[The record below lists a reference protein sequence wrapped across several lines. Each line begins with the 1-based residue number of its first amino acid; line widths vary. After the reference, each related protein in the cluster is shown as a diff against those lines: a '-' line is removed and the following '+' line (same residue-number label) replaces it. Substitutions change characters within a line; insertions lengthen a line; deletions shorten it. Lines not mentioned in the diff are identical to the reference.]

1 MSIKSLLLLSL
12 GFVTLALGIVGVFVP
27 IMPTTPFVLVAAA
40 CFGVTSPKW
49 HQFLLHNKYLGPYV
63 ENYQSKQGIAPT
75 VKRNS
80 LLFLWTSLLISA
92 IIVNSAVVLAILIL
106 VGVAVSIHILMIKSR

>member
-40 CFGVTSPKW
+40 CFGVTNPKL
-49 HQFLLHNKYLGPYV
+49 HQYLLQNKYLGPYI
-63 ENYQSKQGIAPT
+63 ENHQSKQGVAPI

-80 LLFLWTSLLISA
+80 LLFLWTSLLVSA
-92 IIVNSAVVLAILIL
+92 IIVRSAVVLAILLL
-106 VGVAVSIHILMIKSR
+106 VGIAVSVHILMIKSR